1 MQLSNKQ
8 IRFVNEYLVDLN
20 GAQAAI
26 RSGFSRRSAR
36 QIATRLLSKVYIRA
50 LIQEKQKETEE
61 RLQITRDDVI
71 QGLLRAVEEAK
82 EAGSPQGQ
90 INAWREIGRMMGYYD
105 QPTVPAPQ
113 DLTEEQ
119 VRAMSDEDLAV
130 LASE

>member
-1 MQLSNKQ
+1 MQLSKKQ

-36 QIATRLLSKVYIRA
+36 QTASSLLTKHNIRLL
-50 LIQEKQKETEE
+50 IQKKQKETEE

-71 QGLLRAVEEAK
+71 QGLLRAVQEAK

-105 QPTVPAPQ
+105 KPAASAPQ
-113 DLTEEQ
+113 DITEEQ
-119 VRAMSDEDLAV
+119 MRAMSDEELQA
-130 LASE
+130 LI